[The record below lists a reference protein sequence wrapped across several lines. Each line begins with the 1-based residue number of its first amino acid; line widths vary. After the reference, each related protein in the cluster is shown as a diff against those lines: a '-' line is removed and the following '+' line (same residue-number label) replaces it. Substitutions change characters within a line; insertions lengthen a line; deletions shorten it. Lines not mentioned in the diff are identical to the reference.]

1 MTTMLWGVTLMSS
14 AWGENVKISIFGE
27 SHGAA
32 IGVVLDGL
40 PAGEKVDFDFVAEQM
55 ARRAP
60 GRDKTATQR
69 VEGDVPEILSGI
81 VDGHTTGTPLCAVI
95 ANSGAHSGDY
105 ADFKRFPRPG
115 HADFTALFRYGGNS
129 DYRGGGH
136 FSGRLTAP
144 MVFAG
149 AICRGILA
157 KRGVTVG
164 AHIFEIAGIRDTGFD
179 LSKVASEQLTGLSQK
194 TFPVIN
200 PEKESEMRAAIE
212 KARLDGDSVGGIVE
226 CAAVGLPKGIGDPI
240 FGGVENKLSSIIF
253 GIPAVKGIEFG
264 AGFDAARLRGSQN
277 NDDFIIENGQV
288 KTSTNRQG
296 GILGGITSGMPI
308 VFRTAFKPTPSI
320 FKEQRTVDLVEN
332 KEAMLKIKG
341 RHDPCVVI
349 RAVPVVEALTA
360 VCILDLM
367 LGGKIYEA

>member
-1 MTTMLWGVTLMSS
+1 MSS

-32 IGVVLDGL
+32 IGVVIDGL
-40 PAGEKVDFDFVAEQM
+40 PAGEKIDLDFVAAQM

-69 VEGDVPEILSGI
+69 KESDIPEILSGI
-81 VDGHTTGTPLCAVI
+81 VEGHTTGTPLCAAI
-95 ANSGAHSGDY
+95 RNSDAHSSDY

-149 AICRGILA
+149 AVCRDILSR
-157 KRGVTVG
+157 RGVIIG
-164 AHIFEIAGIRDTGFD
+164 AHIFEAAGIRDTGFD
-179 LSKVASEQLTGLSQK
+179 LAKVSSEQLTCLSQK
-194 TFPVIN
+194 AFPVIN
-200 PEKESEMRAAIE
+200 SEKESEIRTAIE
-212 KARLDGDSVGGIVE
+212 KARLDCDSVGGIVE
-226 CAAVGLPKGIGDPI
+226 CAAVGLPRGLGSPI
-240 FGGVENKLSSIIF
+240 FGGVENKISSIIF

-277 NDDFIIENGQV
+277 NDEFIIDNGEV
-288 KTSTNRQG
+288 KTATNRHG
-296 GILGGITSGMPI
+296 GILGGITSGMPL
-308 VFRTAFKPTPSI
+308 VFRAAFKPTPSI
-320 FKEQRTVDLVEN
+320 FKEQRTVDLVEK
-332 KEAMLKIKG
+332 KEATLKIKG

-349 RAVPVVEALTA
+349 RAVPVVESLTA

-367 LGGKIYEA
+367 LGGKSYDA

>member
-1 MTTMLWGVTLMSS
+1 MSS
-14 AWGENVKISIFGE
+14 TWGENVKISIFGE

-32 IGVVLDGL
+32 IGVVIDGL
-40 PAGEKVDFDFVAEQM
+40 PTGEKIDFDFVAAQM

-69 VEGDVPEILSGI
+69 KESDIPEILSGI

-95 ANSGAHSGDY
+95 RNSGAHSADY

-115 HADFTALFRYGGNS
+115 HADFTALFRYRGNS

-149 AICRGILA
+149 AVCRDILS
-157 KRGVTVG
+157 RRRVSIG
-164 AHIFEIAGIRDTGFD
+164 AHIFEAAGIRDTAFD
-179 LSKVASEQLTGLSQK
+179 AAKVAGEQLGSLSKK
-194 TFPVIN
+194 IFPLIN
-200 PEKESEMRAAIE
+200 ESKESEMRAAIE
-212 KARLDGDSVGGIVE
+212 AARIDGDSVGGIVE
-226 CAAVGLPKGIGDPI
+226 CAATGVPRGIGSPI

-264 AGFDAARLRGSQN
+264 AGFDASRLRGSEN
-277 NDDFIIENGQV
+277 NDEFTIENGEV
-288 KTSTNRQG
+288 KTATNRHG
-296 GILGGITSGMPI
+296 GILGGITSGMPV
-308 VFRTAFKPTPSI
+308 VFKVAFKPTPSI
-320 FKEQRTVDLVEN
+320 FKEQHTVDLVEN
-332 KEAMLKIKG
+332 KEAVLKIKG

-349 RAVPVVEALTA
+349 RAVPVVESLTA
-360 VCILDLM
+360 VCLLDLM
-367 LGGKIYEA
+367 LGGKFYDA

>member
-1 MTTMLWGVTLMSS
+1 MLWEVTLMSS
-14 AWGENVKISIFGE
+14 TWGENVKISIFGE

-32 IGVVLDGL
+32 IGVVIDGL
-40 PAGEKVDFDFVAEQM
+40 PAGEKIDFDFVSAQM

-69 VEGDVPEILSGI
+69 KESDIPEILSGI

-95 ANSGAHSGDY
+95 RNSGAHSADY

-115 HADFTALFRYGGNS
+115 HADYTALFRYGGNS

-149 AICRGILA
+149 AVCRDVLSR
-157 KRGVTVG
+157 RGVSIG
-164 AHIFEIAGIRDTGFD
+164 AHIFEAGGIRDAAFNAAKVSD
-179 LSKVASEQLTGLSQK
+179 ELLSNLSQK

-200 PEKESEMRAAIE
+200 EDKESEMRAAIE
-212 KARLDGDSVGGIVE
+212 EARLDGDSVGGIVE
-226 CAAVGLPKGIGDPI
+226 CAAAGLPKGLGDPI

-264 AGFDAARLRGSQN
+264 AGFDAARLRGSEN
-277 NDDFIIENGQV
+277 NDEFITQNGEV
-288 KTSTNRQG
+288 KTSTNRHG

-308 VFRTAFKPTPSI
+308 VFRAAFKPTPSI
-320 FKEQRTVDLVEN
+320 FKKQHTVDLVEN
-332 KEAMLKIKG
+332 KEAILKIKG

-367 LGGKIYEA
+367 LGGNSYDA